1 MGNLERGITGQ
12 EVAKALNAILKPHL
26 EIELEDVASPG
37 ILATSAGYCFI
48 EFDSHQL
55 ASMSFSLLSG
65 AVVNGK
71 ELKVGWALDSNDARK
86 EASGLQMGSL
96 SFLACVCSE
105 RVVCV

>member
-12 EVAKALNAILKPHL
+12 EVAKALNAIQKPHL

-86 EASGLQMGSL
+86 RRQDYKWDHCH
-96 SFLACVCSE
+96 F
-105 RVVCV
+105 

>member
-1 MGNLERGITGQ
+1 M
-12 EVAKALNAILKPHL
+12 AKALNAILKPHL

-86 EASGLQMGSL
+86 RRQDYKWDHCH
-96 SFLACVCSE
+96 F
-105 RVVCV
+105 

>member
-48 EFDSHQL
+48 EFDRTSWPPCPSRSSR
-55 ASMSFSLLSG
+55 APS
-65 AVVNGK
+65 
-71 ELKVGWALDSNDARK
+71 
-86 EASGLQMGSL
+86 
-96 SFLACVCSE
+96 
-105 RVVCV
+105 